1 MPLKLSFDL
10 HMYFICLRKD
20 MMASSGTE
28 KKHQCLI
35 LPTVTKNIFNENKI
49 YDACYIA
56 IFELPSFTLCK

>member
-1 MPLKLSFDL
+1 
-10 HMYFICLRKD
+10 
-20 MMASSGTE
+20 MASSGTE

-56 IFELPSFTLCK
+56 IFELPSFKLCK